1 MNFKLEKRKSV
12 TYKRLKKKKRLQIA
26 YIINEVRCAKMLQ
39 ASR

>member
-12 TYKRLKKKKRLQIA
+12 TYKRLKKKRLQIA